1 VIVRKAYESGE
12 IMPLELML
20 FEMRRLYAEG
30 TEAALKEARM
40 LAQMAAPYCH
50 PRLQAI
56 LAQTTPGAQDT
67 LSALLKA
74 IDGSTTGIAQGL
86 LDADDADG
94 ESALEAEQLIHVR
107 H

>member
-1 VIVRKAYESGE
+1 VIVRQAYESGE
-12 IMPLELML
+12 VMPLELMIS
-20 FEMRRLYAEG
+20 EMRRLYAEG
-30 TEAALKEARM
+30 TEAALKEARR
-40 LAQMAAPYCH
+40 LAQMAAPFCH

-56 LAQTTPGAQDT
+56 LAQTAPGAQDT

-86 LDADDADG
+86 LADDSDG
-94 ESALEAEQLIHVR
+94 ESEMATEQSLYVR